1 LKGHVV
7 LALKIFRWS
16 PDIMASRLNS
26 EWWWC
31 SKPDENALLN
41 SMSWVKWVVC
51 QLEKWTVKLCLDHT
65 IAIYETEICSSAEF
79 PT

>member
-26 EWWWC
+26 EW
-31 SKPDENALLN
+31 
-41 SMSWVKWVVC
+41 
-51 QLEKWTVKLCLDHT
+51 
-65 IAIYETEICSSAEF
+65 
-79 PT
+79 